1 MTISEKELDELLKLK
16 KMEKKKNRFSKFIV
30 TLVTAWFAFTT
41 GELWFLAS
49 IRKKKM
55 EGEHYE

>member
-1 MTISEKELDELLKLK
+1 MDELLKLK